1 MDAADGRP
9 PPSGEDPTT
18 TACMWCVLF
27 PDLRAPPRPPRL
39 SPAGVTKSSGP
50 RRLWHALTRPA
61 AAVADDGSV
70 LDDRVPL

>member
-1 MDAADGRP
+1 
-9 PPSGEDPTT
+9 
-18 TACMWCVLF
+18 MWCVLF